1 MKKRNKGFTIIEL
14 IVVIAAMAV
23 LTSVSGIAYVKFVDK
38 SKVEANKQE
47 VLSLV
52 SLLDTALVEEEEY
65 DYKGVKT
72 VFNSYE
78 YLNATLIAHVY
89 EDKVGQPL
97 PSDVEISCDNGT
109 ITYIKRGI
117 TTKYD
122 INTRNFVN
130 E

>member
-1 MKKRNKGFTIIEL
+1 MKKNKKGFTIIEL
-14 IVVIAAMAV
+14 IIVIAAMAV

-52 SLLDTALVEEEEY
+52 TLLDTALIEEEEY
-65 DYKGVKT
+65 EFKGMKS
-72 VFNSYE
+72 VFNDYA
-78 YLNATLIAHVY
+78 YLNDYVIAHVY
-89 EDKVGQPL
+89 EEKVGQPI
-97 PSDVEISCDNGT
+97 PSDVEITCESGI
-109 ITYIKRGI
+109 ITYKKRGI

-122 INTRNFVN
+122 VNTRAFID